1 MKRLTS
7 AIVGLAVIAGLGEL
21 CLYTVNEREYAMV
34 FALGELKTVV
44 DEPGIHVKLPPPL
57 QNVVYLDKRILT
69 LDASGADL
77 VQTSEKKN
85 LMIDTFVK
93 WRIGDPRLYW
103 VSFQGSVRAA
113 SDRLSALL
121 RDVLNIAVNKRTVN
135 QITSSEREKAMSE
148 ISELLQARVRDVGI
162 DIVDVRMKRVDFTPE
177 ISESVYRR
185 MEAERKRVA
194 SEERSKGAAEAERIR
209 ANADRQSEVILAQA
223 YRDAQKTKGEGDAEA
238 ARIYADAFGKDPE
251 FARFYRSLEAYRKS
265 FAQKNDVMVVDPSAD
280 FFDYLKS
287 DKPDAARDAHRVK
300 GTAQ

>member
-1 MKRLTS
+1 MKSITS
-7 AIVGLAVIAGLGEL
+7 IAVGVVVAASLAQT
-21 CLYTVNEREYAMV
+21 CLYTVGEREYAML

-44 DEPGIHVKLPPPL
+44 TEPGLHFKLPAPL

-93 WRIGDPRLYW
+93 WRIGDARRYW
-103 VSFQGSVRAA
+103 VSFQGSERAA
-113 SDRLSALL
+113 SDRLAMLL

-135 QITSSEREKAMSE
+135 QITSSEREKAMAE
-148 ISELLQARVRDVGI
+148 ISELLQARVKALGI

-177 ISESVYRR
+177 ISESVYSR

-194 SEERSKGAAEAERIR
+194 SEERSKGAAQAERIR
-209 ANADRQSEVILAQA
+209 AGADRQSEVILAEA
-223 YRDAQKTKGEGDAEA
+223 YRDAQKTKGEGDGEA

-251 FARFYRSLEAYRKS
+251 FARFYRSLEAYRRSFSQKS
-265 FAQKNDVMVVDPSAD
+265 DVMVVDPSAD
-280 FFDYLKS
+280 FFSYLK
-287 DKPDAARDAHRVK
+287 KE
-300 GTAQ
+300 GGEQN

>member
-103 VSFQGSVRAA
+103 VSFQGSERAA

>member
-93 WRIGDPRLYW
+93 WRIGDARRYW
-103 VSFQGSVRAA
+103 VSFQGSERAA

-121 RDVLNIAVNKRTVN
+121 RDVLNVAVNKRTVN
-135 QITSSEREKAMSE
+135 QITSSEREKAMAE
-148 ISELLQARVRDVGI
+148 ISDLLQERVADVGI
-162 DIVDVRMKRVDFTPE
+162 QIVDVRMKRVDFTPE

-194 SEERSKGAAEAERIR
+194 SEERSKGAAQAERIR
-209 ANADRQSEVILAQA
+209 AAADRESEVILAEA
-223 YRDAQKTKGEGDAEA
+223 YRDAQVAKGEGDAEA
-238 ARIYADAFGKDPE
+238 SRIYAQAFGRDPE

-265 FAQKNDVMVVDPSAD
+265 FSDESDVMVVDPSAD
-280 FFDYLKS
+280 FFSYIERR
-287 DKPDAARDAHRVK
+287 KP
-300 GTAQ
+300 

>member
-1 MKRLTS
+1 MKSITS
-7 AIVGLAVIAGLGEL
+7 IAVGVVVAAGLAQT
-21 CLYTVNEREYAMV
+21 CLYTVGEREYAML

-44 DEPGIHVKLPPPL
+44 TEPGLHFKLPAPL

-93 WRIGDPRLYW
+93 WRIGDARRYW
-103 VSFQGSVRAA
+103 VSFQGSERAA
-113 SDRLSALL
+113 SDRLAMLL

-135 QITSSEREKAMSE
+135 QITSSEREKAMAE
-148 ISELLQARVRDVGI
+148 ISELLQARVKALGI

-177 ISESVYRR
+177 ISESVYSR

-194 SEERSKGAAEAERIR
+194 SEERSKGAAQAERIR
-209 ANADRQSEVILAQA
+209 AGADRQSEVILAEA
-223 YRDAQKTKGEGDAEA
+223 YRDAQKTKGEGDGEA

-251 FARFYRSLEAYRKS
+251 FARFYRSLEAYRRSFLQKS
-265 FAQKNDVMVVDPSAD
+265 DVMVVDPSAD
-280 FFDYLKS
+280 FFSYLK
-287 DKPDAARDAHRVK
+287 KE
-300 GTAQ
+300 GGEQN

>member
-1 MKRLTS
+1 MKSITS
-7 AIVGLAVIAGLGEL
+7 IAVGVVVAAGLAQT
-21 CLYTVNEREYAMV
+21 CLYTVGEREYAML

-44 DEPGIHVKLPPPL
+44 TEPGLHFKLPAPL

-93 WRIGDPRLYW
+93 WRIGDARRYW
-103 VSFQGSVRAA
+103 VSFQGSERAA
-113 SDRLSALL
+113 SDRLAMLL

-135 QITSSEREKAMSE
+135 QITSSEREKAMAE
-148 ISELLQARVRDVGI
+148 ISELLQARVKALGI

-177 ISESVYRR
+177 ISESVYSR

-194 SEERSKGAAEAERIR
+194 SEERSKGAAQAERIR
-209 ANADRQSEVILAQA
+209 AGADRQSEVILAEA
-223 YRDAQKTKGEGDAEA
+223 YRDAQKTKGEGDGEA

-251 FARFYRSLEAYRKS
+251 FARFYRSLEAYKNALTDGNASMVLSPDSEFFQFFRKS
-265 FAQKNDVMVVDPSAD
+265 M
-280 FFDYLKS
+280 
-287 DKPDAARDAHRVK
+287 R
-300 GTAQ
+300 

>member
-7 AIVGLAVIAGLGEL
+7 VIVGLAVIAGLGEL

-44 DEPGIHVKLPPPL
+44 DEPGIHVKLPPASAECCLPRQAHPHARRFGGRPRSDERKEKPL
-57 QNVVYLDKRILT
+57 
-69 LDASGADL
+69 
-77 VQTSEKKN
+77 
-85 LMIDTFVK
+85 IDTFVK

-103 VSFQGSVRAA
+103 VSFQGSERAA

-194 SEERSKGAAEAERIR
+194 SEERSKG
-209 ANADRQSEVILAQA
+209 
-223 YRDAQKTKGEGDAEA
+223 GC
-238 ARIYADAFGKDPE
+238 
-251 FARFYRSLEAYRKS
+251 RS
-265 FAQKNDVMVVDPSAD
+265 
-280 FFDYLKS
+280 
-287 DKPDAARDAHRVK
+287 
-300 GTAQ
+300 

>member
-1 MKRLTS
+1 MKSITS
-7 AIVGLAVIAGLGEL
+7 IAVGVVVAAGLAQT
-21 CLYTVNEREYAMV
+21 CLYTVGEREYAML

-44 DEPGIHVKLPPPL
+44 TEPGLHFKLPAPL

-93 WRIGDPRLYW
+93 WRIGDARRYW
-103 VSFQGSVRAA
+103 VSFQGSERAA
-113 SDRLSALL
+113 SDRLAMLL

-135 QITSSEREKAMSE
+135 QITSSEREKAMAE
-148 ISELLQARVRDVGI
+148 ISELLQARVKALGI

-177 ISESVYRR
+177 ISESVYSR

-194 SEERSKGAAEAERIR
+194 SEERSKGAAQAERIR
-209 ANADRQSEVILAQA
+209 AGADRQSEVILAEA
-223 YRDAQKTKGEGDAEA
+223 YRDAQKTKGEGEGEA

-251 FARFYRSLEAYRKS
+251 FARFYRSLEAYRRSFSQKS
-265 FAQKNDVMVVDPSAD
+265 DVMVVDPSAD
-280 FFDYLKS
+280 FFSYLK
-287 DKPDAARDAHRVK
+287 KE
-300 GTAQ
+300 GGEQN

>member
-1 MKRLTS
+1 MKSITS
-7 AIVGLAVIAGLGEL
+7 IAVGVVVAAGLAQT
-21 CLYTVNEREYAMV
+21 CLYTVGEREYAML

-44 DEPGIHVKLPPPL
+44 TEPGLHFKLPAPL

-93 WRIGDPRLYW
+93 WRIGDARRYW
-103 VSFQGSVRAA
+103 VSFQGSERAA
-113 SDRLSALL
+113 SDRLAMLL

-135 QITSSEREKAMSE
+135 QITSSEREKAMAE
-148 ISELLQARVRDVGI
+148 ISELLQSRVKALGI

-177 ISESVYRR
+177 ISESVYSR

-194 SEERSKGAAEAERIR
+194 SEERSKGAAQAERIR
-209 ANADRQSEVILAQA
+209 AGADRQSEVILAEA
-223 YRDAQKTKGEGDAEA
+223 YRDAQKTKGEGDGEA

-251 FARFYRSLEAYRKS
+251 FARFYRSLEAYRRSFSQKS
-265 FAQKNDVMVVDPSAD
+265 DVMVVDPSAD
-280 FFDYLKS
+280 FFSYLK
-287 DKPDAARDAHRVK
+287 KE
-300 GTAQ
+300 GGEQN

>member
-1 MKRLTS
+1 MKSITS
-7 AIVGLAVIAGLGEL
+7 IAVGVVVAAGLAQT
-21 CLYTVNEREYAMV
+21 CLYTVGEREYAML

-44 DEPGIHVKLPPPL
+44 TEPGLHFKLPAPL

-93 WRIGDPRLYW
+93 WRIGDARRYW
-103 VSFQGSVRAA
+103 VSFQGSERAA
-113 SDRLSALL
+113 SDRLAMLL

-135 QITSSEREKAMSE
+135 QITSSEREKAMAE
-148 ISELLQARVRDVGI
+148 ISELLQARVKALGI

-177 ISESVYRR
+177 ISESVYSR

-194 SEERSKGAAEAERIR
+194 SEERSKGAAQAERIR
-209 ANADRQSEVILAQA
+209 AGADRQSEVILAEA
-223 YRDAQKTKGEGDAEA
+223 YRDAQKTKREGDGEA

-251 FARFYRSLEAYRKS
+251 FARFYRSLEAYRRSFSQKS
-265 FAQKNDVMVVDPSAD
+265 DVMVVDPSAD
-280 FFDYLKS
+280 FFTYLK
-287 DKPDAARDAHRVK
+287 KE
-300 GTAQ
+300 GGEQN